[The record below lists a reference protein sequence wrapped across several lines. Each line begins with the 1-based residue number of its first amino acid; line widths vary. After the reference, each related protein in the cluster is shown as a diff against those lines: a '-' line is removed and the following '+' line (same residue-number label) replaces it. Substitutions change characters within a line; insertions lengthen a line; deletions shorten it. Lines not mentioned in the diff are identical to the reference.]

1 MINNWW
7 KILKHLWNID
17 LVYIYIY
24 IYIYILKKE
33 KKMKYVDFND

>member
-17 LVYIYIY
+17 LVN
-24 IYIYILKKE
+24 ILKKE
-33 KKMKYVDFND
+33 KKNEIPGF